1 MRSEDKNSYS
11 VMMILKREGATEGKP
26 CVSVVGAV
34 PALQD
39 GGLLHTLV
47 LRGNPYPALGLLHHG
62 LSIQQAKAVQV
73 AHLHT
78 NTHLTHK
85 KGAAASKRHRTL
97 LGLCRRLLVPSIASH

>member
-1 MRSEDKNSYS
+1 MRSEDKNSSS

-26 CVSVVGAV
+26 CVSVVGGV

-47 LRGNPYPALGLLHHG
+47 LRGNPYPPLGLLHHG
-62 LSIQQAKAVQV
+62 LGIQQAKAVQV

-78 NTHLTHK
+78 DTHLTHSL
-85 KGAAASKRHRTL
+85 GA
-97 LGLCRRLLVPSIASH
+97 